1 MFELVLRLR
10 SLWSHRGTAAAM
22 FLLSVLASTAAA
34 AGPLYGHAG
43 GESLLLGSIRSS
55 SPFQAGVHLTMRQ
68 TVADTVPGAADGPTT
83 VLLARRYLP
92 ATAFGAPVLAWSRD
106 EHLFVDTVPLR
117 GGQVNAT
124 VMERPGACSHL
135 TIILG
140 RCATGVREAVVSTRS
155 LRVLGIGV
163 EDDVPGLHL
172 GGQIFI
178 DGPDV
183 RPVADAAMERS
194 GTVKVVGVY
203 APVTS
208 EDHFWGGRNYFSR
221 FFVDPSGTA
230 SSVDPIL
237 LGQGT
242 AAAGGISGFSVD
254 IPLRPR
260 DAAQAEPSALNGAL
274 AQLSVAAQRYGLEV
288 TAGLPT
294 IVADARRQGRDLR
307 LATPMI
313 AAQLVLLAIWTQ
325 FITVGAASR
334 VRTAEVALMKMRGMS
349 QWRMRWTV
357 RGEYLLLQA
366 MAVPVGVALA
376 QLIVHAIGRG
386 AFAYGTSVTF
396 VQAAW
401 IALLLQ
407 VLGSAA
413 ATVVATRVV
422 LRRPVVDLLNRTGS
436 VIGRRQPSL
445 TEVATGTLA
454 VVGLVQALR
463 DGQRMGPVALAA
475 PAMVALVSGLLAARL
490 MDEISA
496 RRVMVAA
503 QHSWSVLAWAN
514 LRRRTTNSWCCSVV
528 AITTCM
534 LLVGLLAWRSGGEVS
549 GGDLLATRLLIMDG
563 LVGVVLVVILIVACA
578 WMDRTG
584 RGQAIR
590 GLRIVGVGRGP
601 LRRAAVQEAI
611 VPIGVGVTSG
621 AAASVLVFIALMPS
635 ILTGSQGS
643 LLNRPQLAPEFVLLV
658 AATFTFLGLIAAGM
672 AVIVTRTAMNAMDHR
687 K

>member
-1 MFELVLRLR
+1 MRAETFELVLRLR
-10 SLWSHRGTAAAM
+10 SLWSHRDTAAAM

-92 ATAFGAPVLAWSRD
+92 PTAFGAPILAWSRD
-106 EHLFVDTVPLR
+106 EHLFVDTGPLQ

-124 VMERPGACSHL
+124 LMERPGACSHL
-135 TIILG
+135 TIVLG

-155 LRVLGIGV
+155 LHVLGIGV
-163 EDDVPGLHL
+163 GDDVPGLHL
-172 GGQIFI
+172 GGQII
-178 DGPDV
+178 VDGPNLG
-183 RPVADAAMERS
+183 PVGDSASARS
-194 GTVKVVGVY
+194 GAVKVVGVY
-203 APVTS
+203 APVTT
-208 EDHFWGGRNYFSR
+208 EDDFWGGRNYFSR

-230 SSVDPIL
+230 SSIDPVL

-242 AAAGGISGFSVD
+242 AAAGGVSGFSVD

-260 DAAQAEPSALNGAL
+260 DAAQAEPSALDGAL
-274 AQLSVAAQRYGLEV
+274 TELSAAAQRYGLEV

-294 IVADARRQGRDLR
+294 LVAEARRQGRDLQ

-325 FITVGAASR
+325 FVTVGAASR

-349 QWRMRWTV
+349 WWRTSWTV

-366 MAVPVGVALA
+366 VAVPVGAVLA
-376 QLIVHAIGRG
+376 QLIVHAMGKDTL
-386 AFAYGTSVTF
+386 AYGTSITF
-396 VQAAW
+396 VDAAW
-401 IALLLQ
+401 IALLVQ

-413 ATVVATRVV
+413 ATVVATRVI
-422 LRRPVVDLLNRTGS
+422 LHRPAVDLLKRTGS
-436 VIGRRQPSL
+436 VTGRRQPSL
-445 TEVATGTLA
+445 TEVVVSTLA
-454 VVGLVQALR
+454 VVGLVQVLR
-463 DGQRMGPVALAA
+463 HGQRMGPIALAT

-496 RRVMVAA
+496 KRATVTA

-534 LLVGLLAWRSGGEVS
+534 LLVGLLVWRSGGDVR
-549 GGDLLATRLLIMDG
+549 GGDLLAMRLLIMDG
-563 LVGVVLVVILIVACA
+563 LAGVLLAVILIVACA
-578 WMDRTG
+578 WMDRTD
-584 RGQAIR
+584 RGKAIR
-590 GLRIVGVGRGP
+590 GLRIVGVGVG
-601 LRRAAVQEAI
+601 LCDVRRC
-611 VPIGVGVTSG
+611 
-621 AAASVLVFIALMPS
+621 
-635 ILTGSQGS
+635 
-643 LLNRPQLAPEFVLLV
+643 
-658 AATFTFLGLIAAGM
+658 
-672 AVIVTRTAMNAMDHR
+672 R
-687 K
+687 KQSCRSA